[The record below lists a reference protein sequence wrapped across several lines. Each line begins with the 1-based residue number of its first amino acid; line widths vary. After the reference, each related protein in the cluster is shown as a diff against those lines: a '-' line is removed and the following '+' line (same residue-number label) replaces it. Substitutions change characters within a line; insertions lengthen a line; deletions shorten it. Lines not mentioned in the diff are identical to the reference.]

1 VTKSPSTVTPLEK
14 AFQPTK
20 IQSYTARITANE
32 FSNTARVYPRP
43 IQNADR
49 ARARTNRAGAG
60 AGTKFKRQFR
70 TTIHNLEK
78 TELKNAIREYQE
90 WCNQNYDVLDV
101 DLSDIPVEI
110 SIKLKR
116 TSGKVAW
123 INGTSEIKYIRYAFK
138 AYQKWGWEKFA
149 ETIRHELIHVHTIQ
163 NYQKGGHGRLF
174 KMLVDKMDTTRHC
187 ESFCEDEAKYIL
199 QCSECDKE
207 IGRRHKR
214 SKIVK
219 QPWKYDSKCCGENV

>member
-1 VTKSPSTVTPLEK
+1 MSFPTPPGFTPDQFKTPTEPKPEPEPEPEPEPS
-14 AFQPTK
+14 
-20 IQSYTARITANE
+20 
-32 FSNTARVYPRP
+32 SNDNSEP
-43 IQNADR
+43 
-49 ARARTNRAGAG
+49 
-60 AGTKFKRQFR
+60 QFPD
-70 TTIHNLEK
+70 NLEK
-78 TELKNAIREYQE
+78 TELKSAIREYQE

-110 SIKLKR
+110 SIKLKK
-116 TSGKVAW
+116 TAGKVAW

-187 ESFCEDEAKYIL
+187 ESFTEDEAKYIL
-199 QCSECDKE
+199 KCSECDKE

-219 QPWKYDSKCCGENV
+219 QPWNYSSQCCSENVKVEENQ